1 MTAFPDYLKNPR
13 NEAPE
18 GRATA
23 LFGDVTKPRPPDLLW
38 QRLRLCGAEIGTL
51 FAPIQIISNAKRD
64 AIGAAP
70 GLIKRN
76 LRRDNAAARIFVQL
90 RSLFANESIL

>member
-1 MTAFPDYLKNPR
+1 MTASPDYLKNAR
-13 NEAPE
+13 DEAPE

-38 QRLRLCGAEIGTL
+38 QRLRRIGTL
-51 FAPIQIISNAKRD
+51 LAAMQKFQTPRRD
-64 AIGAAP
+64 AIGAAT
-70 GLIKRN
+70 GSVKRN

-90 RSLFANESIL
+90 RSLFANESVF

>member
-23 LFGDVTKPRPPDLLW
+23 LFGDGTKPRPRIFFGSVCDFAV
-38 QRLRLCGAEIGTL
+38 RNRDVTCCYAE
-51 FAPIQIISNAKRD
+51 ISNAEARRHWCRD
-64 AIGAAP
+64 WF
-70 GLIKRN
+70 R
-76 LRRDNAAARIFVQL
+76 
-90 RSLFANESIL
+90 